1 MESREKVK
9 QGVRGEEEYGRERE
23 RGKYNIREV
32 RVNRE

>member
-23 RGKYNIREV
+23 ASTTLERWE
-32 RVNRE
+32 